1 MDRMATT
8 ARPLWRR
15 RAWLARCTAGGMAA
29 LCGSVRA
36 TQTGAAAQVEVWKS
50 PNCGCCGD
58 WIRHLQASGFQVK
71 VHDVPDTTP
80 VRARLGVAAR
90 YGSCHSARVGTYAIE
105 GHVPAREIRRL
116 MQERPDA
123 LGLAVPG
130 MPVGSP
136 GMDGPV
142 YQGRTQPYDV
152 MLLDRS
158 GGAGVF
164 ARYR

>member
-1 MDRMATT
+1 MTDLALLSGEECSLIAQGGADFGAFEFKAT
-8 ARPLWRR
+8 
-15 RAWLARCTAGGMAA
+15 
-29 LCGSVRA
+29 
-36 TQTGAAAQVEVWKS
+36 
-50 PNCGCCGD
+50 
-58 WIRHLQASGFQVK
+58 
-71 VHDVPDTTP
+71 
-80 VRARLGVAAR
+80 
-90 YGSCHSARVGTYAIE
+90 
-105 GHVPAREIRRL
+105 
-116 MQERPDA
+116 
-123 LGLAVPG
+123 VPG